1 MGRADGGESTAKNV
15 KFTVLSE
22 LVLAGLKFVSRRVF
36 VLLLGKEYL
45 GLNGLFTDILSM
57 LSLAELGFGVS
68 ITYSLYGPV
77 AREDR
82 ELIKSLI
89 RLYRRIYQGVSLVV
103 LAVGVSLTPFLP
115 FFVREMPADI
125 PNISLIY
132 ILNVVNASVSY
143 LFTYKST
150 LLYVYQKKYI
160 DGMIRAIVTLF
171 ATVVQIV
178 TLMLTGN
185 YVYYLYLSIGAT
197 LIQNIVISIK
207 VDKRYPYLKEKKVSP
222 LPGTILQDIRRNV
235 SAMIL
240 HRIGSVA
247 VFGTDN
253 FLIAKFVGI
262 VTTGLYSNYMMIRG
276 FLNVVINALFSGIT
290 PVMGKLNATETKV
303 QKQEAF
309 RRLNFFAAWLLGW
322 MSICLFW
329 LYDPFIHIWLGGGYL
344 LPRPVVFL
352 IVVNFY
358 VTGMRIPVANTRSA
372 MGLFWDERY
381 KAILEALAN
390 LIVSVILA
398 KRWGILGIVAGTL
411 ISTVA
416 FPFWIEPTGLYRY
429 GLKQSSSEYF
439 RHYFLRLLVTVFVGI
454 LTGILCGGTGGTVLG
469 FFVKGVICLCVPNIV
484 FLAVYR
490 RTPEFLFLK
499 SLIGKNR
506 RQTK

>member
-1 MGRADGGESTAKNV
+1 MGRADSGESTAKNV

-207 VDKRYPYLKEKKVSP
+207 ADKRYPYLKEKKVSP

-309 RRLNFFAAWLLGW
+309 RCLNFFAAWLLGW

-329 LYDPFIHIWLGGGYL
+329 LYDPFIHIWLGGRLSVTQTGSISD
-344 LPRPVVFL
+344 RGEFL
-352 IVVNFY
+352 CDWY
-358 VTGMRIPVANTRSA
+358 AHSGSKY
-372 MGLFWDERY
+372 E
-381 KAILEALAN
+381 ECH
-390 LIVSVILA
+390 
-398 KRWGILGIVAGTL
+398 GIVLGRALQSDSGGPGQSDRLCDTGKEMGDSGHCCRYTDQYGG
-411 ISTVA
+411 IS
-416 FPFWIEPTGLYRY
+416 
-429 GLKQSSSEYF
+429 
-439 RHYFLRLLVTVFVGI
+439 FLD
-454 LTGILCGGTGGTVLG
+454 
-469 FFVKGVICLCVPNIV
+469 
-484 FLAVYR
+484 
-490 RTPEFLFLK
+490 
-499 SLIGKNR
+499 
-506 RQTK
+506 

>member
-1 MGRADGGESTAKNV
+1 MGRADGGVSTAKNV

-132 ILNVVNASVSY
+132 ILNVVNVSVSY

-207 VDKRYPYLKEKKVSP
+207 ADKRYPYLKEKKVSP

-303 QKQEAF
+303 
-309 RRLNFFAAWLLGW
+309 
-322 MSICLFW
+322 
-329 LYDPFIHIWLGGGYL
+329 
-344 LPRPVVFL
+344 
-352 IVVNFY
+352 
-358 VTGMRIPVANTRSA
+358 
-372 MGLFWDERY
+372 
-381 KAILEALAN
+381 
-390 LIVSVILA
+390 
-398 KRWGILGIVAGTL
+398 
-411 ISTVA
+411 
-416 FPFWIEPTGLYRY
+416 
-429 GLKQSSSEYF
+429 
-439 RHYFLRLLVTVFVGI
+439 
-454 LTGILCGGTGGTVLG
+454 
-469 FFVKGVICLCVPNIV
+469 
-484 FLAVYR
+484 
-490 RTPEFLFLK
+490 
-499 SLIGKNR
+499 
-506 RQTK
+506 